1 MPTSFP
7 GESQEY
13 RAARD
18 QLLQQEIELRR
29 ATEAV
34 AAARRELPPG
44 GLVPQDY
51 SFEAMGGN
59 RAPKAVK
66 LSELFAPGKNSLAIY
81 SFMFS
86 PEMDRPCPMCT
97 SFLDSLD
104 GAAQHIAQRVNMAV
118 VAKSPISRIT
128 DFAKER
134 GWHHLQLLSSAGNSY
149 NRDYFGENE
158 KGQQP
163 ILNVFRKVG
172 ATVRHFWGSE
182 LMFAP
187 PDPGQDARHV
197 DGLGPI
203 WNLFDLT
210 PDGRGKDWYA
220 RLSYSEP
227 AGPGP
232 SLPFAGPAP
241 GQGLA

>member
-1 MPTSFP
+1 MSTSFP
-7 GESQEY
+7 AESPEY

-18 QLLQQEIELRR
+18 QLLQREIELRR

-51 SFEAMGGN
+51 IFEAMGGN
-59 RAPKAVK
+59 HAPKPRK
-66 LSELFAPGKNSLAIY
+66 LSELFAPGNDSLAIY

-86 PEMDRPCPMCT
+86 AEMKRPCPMCT

-104 GAAQHIAQRVNMAV
+104 AAAQHITQRVNLAV
-118 VAKSPISRIT
+118 AAKSPISRIV

-134 GWHHLQLLSSAGNSY
+134 GWRYLQLLSSAGNTY
-149 NRDYFGENE
+149 NHDYFGEDE

-172 ATVRHFWGSE
+172 TTVRHFWGSE

-187 PDPGQDARHV
+187 PDPGQDTRHV
-197 DGLGPI
+197 DALGPV
-203 WNLFDLT
+203 WNLFDFT
-210 PDGRGKDWYA
+210 PDGRGKDWYTK
-220 RLSYSEP
+220 LSYGES

-232 SLPFAGPAP
+232 SALSAGRAP
-241 GQGLA
+241 GEGLA